1 MASTIFIPV
10 TKWKFKEAV
19 AKKLLSLG
27 DVKDHGKYFWEVFS
41 EVSGYTYDLDI
52 HLALGR
58 DLHQLQPP
66 ANDFEAAV
74 REEFLRL
81 VGETEQEE
89 DLCKCEYRHLQQR
102 RAPPAPAFSK
112 NSFLWLFY
120 GRPHQPQPSPCFF
133 FRCSFLFLI

>member
-1 MASTIFIPV
+1 MAQTIFIPA

-27 DVKDHGKYFWEVFS
+27 DVKDHGKYFWEVFT

-52 HLALGR
+52 HQALGR

-89 DLCKCEYRHLQQR
+89 DSSDKFSGGDFQHVFLETWMHV
-102 RAPPAPAFSK
+102 AMDIMIAPAFANDSD
-112 NSFLWLFY
+112 
-120 GRPHQPQPSPCFF
+120 
-133 FRCSFLFLI
+133 